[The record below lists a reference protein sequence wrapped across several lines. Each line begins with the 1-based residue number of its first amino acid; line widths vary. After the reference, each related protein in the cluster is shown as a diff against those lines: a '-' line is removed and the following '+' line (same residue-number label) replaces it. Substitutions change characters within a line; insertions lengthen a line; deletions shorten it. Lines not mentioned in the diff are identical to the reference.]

1 MAVKM
6 SGLSLDLLS
15 HPGETLKEVLES
27 NNMTQKELAARIGIS
42 QKHLNLIISGQQ
54 GISAETAFKL
64 EKVFSLSAS
73 FWNNLQRQYDEEKM
87 AILEEQQILD
97 EEKNLYDANVYS
109 QIVSY
114 GYLPKETK
122 IERKI
127 IQCRGF
133 FGVSN
138 LLNVAPTIKA
148 NALFRKSMNVT
159 TNEFALAAW
168 MKICEIETDA
178 ITVQTGLD
186 LQKLKSKLNEIKQL
200 NTLSDPNVIVDRLEK
215 IFSECGVAFAVVR
228 NIKGAPVQGFIRKI
242 NNKVRLCVT
251 LRNKYS
257 DIFWFTLFHEI
268 GHLLDTR
275 NEFFV
280 DFNSADRS
288 IAERAADEFA
298 TQQLIDKIA
307 YSQFV
312 RGHNFSR
319 ASVIRFAEQ
328 NGVLPGILVG
338 RLHHDGYLP
347 NSQFNDLRT
356 QYCWAEAE

>member
-1 MAVKM
+1 MAVRM
-6 SGLSLDLLS
+6 SGLSLELLS

-27 NNMTQKELAARIGIS
+27 NNMTQKELSARIGIS
-42 QKHLNLIISGQQ
+42 TKHLNLIISGQQ

-73 FWNNLQRQYDEEKM
+73 FWNNLQRQYDEDKM
-87 AILEEQQILD
+87 AILEEQQISNA
-97 EEKNLYDANVYS
+97 EKELYDANVYS
-109 QIVSY
+109 QIVSF
-114 GYLPKETK
+114 GYLKKETK

-127 IQCRGF
+127 IQLRDF

-138 LLNVAPTIKA
+138 LLNVTPTIKA
-148 NALFRKSMNVT
+148 NALFRKSMKVT
-159 TNEFALAAW
+159 TNDFALAAW

-186 LQKLKSKLNEIKQL
+186 LQKLKSRLDEIKEL
-200 NTLSDPNVIVDRLEK
+200 NTLSDPNVIVERLEI
-215 IFSECGVAFAVVR
+215 IFAECGVAFAVVK

-251 LRNKYS
+251 LRNKYA

-268 GHLLDTR
+268 GHLLGTQ

-280 DFNSADRS
+280 DFNSADRTGF
-288 IAERAADEFA
+288 AERVADDFA
-298 TQQLIDKIA
+298 TQQLIDKTA
-307 YSQFV
+307 YSRFIREQ
-312 RGHNFSR
+312 NFSR
-319 ASVIRFAEQ
+319 YSIIRFAEQ

-338 RLHHDGYLP
+338 RLHHDGVLP
-347 NSQFNDLRT
+347 NSQFNDIRT
-356 QYCWAEAE
+356 QYCWAD